1 MSKVAVHVGG
11 SVPEKGNKQ
20 GKEKGIR
27 CSLSGETFI
36 FQLLDLF
43 LFLWEEFMDMVLSCF
58 LPPKAPV
65 DRWAWEPS
73 LWSFPIRTVIGVVF
87 CSQEKCS
94 QMSLSEGVCCLRH

>member
-1 MSKVAVHVGG
+1 MSKVVHVGG

-36 FQLLDLF
+36 FLLLNLF
-43 LFLWEEFMDMVLSCF
+43 AFLWEEFMDMVLSRF

-65 DRWAWEPS
+65 YRWVWELS
-73 LWSFPIRTVIGVVF
+73 IWSFHIHTVTGVVF
-87 CSQEKCS
+87 YSQVFS
-94 QMSLSEGVCCLRH
+94 NIPL